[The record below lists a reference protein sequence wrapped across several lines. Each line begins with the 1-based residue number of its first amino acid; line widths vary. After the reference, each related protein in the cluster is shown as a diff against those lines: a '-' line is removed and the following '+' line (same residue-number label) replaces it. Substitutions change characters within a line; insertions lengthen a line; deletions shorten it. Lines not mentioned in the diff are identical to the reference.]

1 MDTIAERVAAPS
13 RAREGTPPESASG
26 AHVGFRDWTGDRCVP
41 AVGTNAGHAPLPF
54 QRWRRFKEAF
64 APEIVQRA
72 VTESSGPIRHI
83 ADPFGGSGTTALAAQ
98 FLGVRPTTI
107 EVNPFLADL
116 IEAKIAPLDVDAA
129 VGAFGR
135 VVEEAALDP
144 EAEPPR
150 FAGAPPTFVEP
161 GQDGRYVFSRA
172 VACRILAYRKAI
184 ERVQDERSRR
194 LFRVV
199 LASTAIPA
207 SNVVVSGKGRR
218 YRSGWWKRESD
229 PSLVDRLFRR
239 GVVEALH
246 DLRRFASRR
255 CLQYA
260 VLRGDARALA
270 GSIGAHDLAV
280 FSPPYPNSF
289 DYTDVYNV
297 ELWSMGYLSDGA
309 ANRRLREATVRS
321 HVQLFR
327 DFDAGTVRSATL
339 KTTVEALREVR
350 GELWNRHIPEM
361 IGAYAAD
368 LAVVL
373 EKLGRGLRVGGR
385 AYVVVGDSRYAGVH
399 VPVGKILADVAE
411 PLGYRVLEMEPSRSM
426 RASPQQGG
434 RHELGE
440 TLVVMER
447 TGSGG

>member
-1 MDTIAERVAAPS
+1 MNTLVERTAAPS
-13 RAREGTPPESASG
+13 LSKDDTRPETVAS
-26 AHVGFRDWTGDRCVP
+26 AHVRFRDWTGDRIVP

-64 APEIVQRA
+64 APEIVKRA
-72 VTESSGPIRHI
+72 VEESSGPIRHI

-98 FLGVRPTTI
+98 FLGIRPTTI

-129 VGAFGR
+129 VDAFGS

-144 EAEPPR
+144 EVEPPR

-161 GQDGRYVFSRA
+161 GRDGRYVFSRG
-172 VACRILAYRKAI
+172 VASRILAYRKAI
-184 ERVQDERSRR
+184 ERVRDERSRR

-199 LASTAIPA
+199 LASTVIPA

-229 PSLVDRLFRR
+229 PELVNRLFCR
-239 GVVEALH
+239 GVVQALH

-255 CLQYA
+255 CLRYT
-260 VLRGDARALA
+260 LMRGDARALA
-270 GSIGAHDLAV
+270 GSIGEHDLAV

-297 ELWSMGYLSDGA
+297 ELWSMGYLGDGA
-309 ANRRLREATVRS
+309 ANRRLREATLRS
-321 HVQLFR
+321 HVQLHR
-327 DFDAGTVRSATL
+327 DFDAGRVRSATL
-339 KTTVEALREVR
+339 GTTVEALRDVR
-350 GELWNRHIPEM
+350 DELWNRHIPEM
-361 IGAYAAD
+361 IGAYTAD

-373 EKLGRGLRVGGR
+373 EQLGRGLRPGGR

-399 VPVGKILADVAE
+399 VPVGRILAEVAE
-411 PLGYRVLEMEPSRSM
+411 PLGYHVLVMEPSRSM

-434 RHELGE
+434 RQELGE

-447 TGSGG
+447 TGARG